1 MTTSRN
7 FERDLRGWL
16 REDSERRVP
25 DHLAD
30 VLLRTAA
37 TDQRPWW
44 TSPGRWLPVDRSL
57 RAPVIA
63 PARATRVLVVVAII
77 VALIAAAI
85 FVAGSRERRL
95 PPPFGPA
102 RNGTFITGINGDLFT
117 VDPGTGARTALAGNT
132 STGFE
137 FGPGFSRDGTR
148 LSFLRIEEGRG
159 MELMVADP
167 DGRNAVPVTPWLDSI
182 DQADW
187 SPDGSRIVYRTAVAG
202 RGVITVVNADGTK
215 SRTFDLPLSA
225 NIVSWLPPD
234 GRRILFRREQLTDT
248 DEPPA
253 IMTIAPDGSN
263 PTVIVVAAPGA
274 DKNDLNDVSASP
286 DGSVILYRAVPKTG
300 PYSIHLL
307 TLATGRDVVLPEPSD
322 SDGQTSPGF
331 SPDGTKVVY
340 LRFYPAGLYLVVAP
354 ADGSSTGTVLPLKG
368 GIGDDGPTIN
378 NYSFTPD
385 GSAIVANELRSRDTW
400 LLPIDGSP
408 GTILASGVV
417 AYDALTTVQRLAP

>member
-16 REDSERRVP
+16 REDSENRVP

-37 TDQRPWW
+37 TDQRRWW
-44 TSPGRWLPVDRSL
+44 SSPRRWLPVDLSM
-57 RAPVIA
+57 RAPLIA
-63 PARATRVLVVVAII
+63 PTRLTRVVVVVVII
-77 VALIAAAI
+77 VALIATAI
-85 FVAGSRERRL
+85 FFAGSRQRRL

-117 VDPGTGARTALAGNT
+117 VDPTTGARTGLASNT
-132 STGFE
+132 STDFD

-148 LSFLRIEEGRG
+148 LFFLRIEQGRG
-159 MELMVADP
+159 MELVVADA
-167 DGRNAVPVTPWLDSI
+167 DGRDLVPVTPWVDSI

-202 RGVITVVNADGTK
+202 RGVITVVNADGTN
-215 SRTFDLPLSA
+215 SRTLDLPLSA
-225 NIVSWLPPD
+225 NTPSWLPPD
-234 GRRILFRREQLTDT
+234 GGRILFRREHVTDA
-248 DEPPA
+248 DPPPA
-253 IMTIAPDGSN
+253 IMTVAPDGSGVTAIKT
-263 PTVIVVAAPGA
+263 PPASSE
-274 DKNDLNDVSASP
+274 NDLNDVSASP
-286 DGSVILYRAVPKTG
+286 DGTRIIYREVPEHGHFVIHILD
-300 PYSIHLL
+300 
-307 TLATGRDVVLPEPSD
+307 LATGKNRVLPEEA
-322 SDGQTSPGF
+322 DGQTSAGF
-331 SPDGTKVVY
+331 SPDGTRVVY

-354 ADGSSTGTVLPLKG
+354 ADGSSTGTVLPLQG
-368 GIGDDGPTIN
+368 QIGDDGPTIN
-378 NYSFTPD
+378 NYFFTPN
-385 GSAIVANELRSRDTW
+385 GSAIIANELTSRDTW